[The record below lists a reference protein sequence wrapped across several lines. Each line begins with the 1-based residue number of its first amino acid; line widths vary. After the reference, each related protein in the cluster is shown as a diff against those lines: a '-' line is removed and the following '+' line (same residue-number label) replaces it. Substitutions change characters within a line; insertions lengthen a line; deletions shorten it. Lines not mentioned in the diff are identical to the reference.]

1 MKKTVTFLFGLALA
15 SFAAWGGEMVVRIAS
30 HPVHAEIADT
40 PQAREHGLM
49 GREKLCEDCG
59 MLFVFP
65 VAQRYQ
71 FWMKNTPLPLDI
83 AFIGADRR
91 IINIAA
97 MQPYTTTAHGAEGD
111 ALYALEMNQGWFAR
125 HHVKPGDTM
134 DAVQPAPAA
143 AQ

>member
-1 MKKTVTFLFGLALA
+1 MKKIALILIGLALA
-15 SFAAWGGEMVVRIAS
+15 SLPAWGGEVTLRIAS

-40 PQAREHGLM
+40 PQSREHGLM

-83 AFIGADRR
+83 AFIGTDRR
-91 IINIAA
+91 ILNIAS
-97 MQPYTTTAHGAEGD
+97 MQPYTTTAHGAEGE

-125 HHVKPGDTM
+125 HHIKPGDVM
-134 DAVQPAPAA
+134 DAGKPVPAA